1 MVVVADKIELL
12 IVLAGLDVVVSQV
25 IPRDSGMLL
34 SLHEEVRFWLSQIVS
49 KGARFKYKRLLRC
62 YPEESFCCL
71 EEGAGDV

>member
-34 SLHEEVRFWLSQIVS
+34 SLHEEVRFWLSQVVS
-49 KGARFKYKRLLRC
+49 KGARFK
-62 YPEESFCCL
+62 
-71 EEGAGDV
+71 